1 MDINRITSINRPL
14 DPAYPTNRLIIW
26 IFVIVLV
33 VASLFHLS
41 LNNTII
47 ISMIYGITGGT
58 SIFLVWAISRE
69 VDPDH
74 DIAAFVPVI
83 LSFIPVVVFGIHPV
97 LPLLWLLLLLRIVD
111 RSTGLKAR
119 PFDTISVLLLSLFL
133 TYQLTWIFGII
144 TTTAFFLDSRAS
156 SPNQIHL
163 VASILMLVVSVFSI
177 FEGNSTAI
185 EDITLIEITALLS
198 MVILFIPSILDSR
211 KLKSKGDMT
220 GESLDTLRVKMG
232 KILLIVTA
240 ILFLLTNVGSA
251 NLWSLLWCI
260 ATGIG
265 LYRILIGDQT
275 VKL

>member
-14 DPAYPTNRLIIW
+14 DPTYPTNRLIIG
-26 IFVIVLV
+26 IIVIVLV

-41 LNNTII
+41 LSNTTII
-47 ISMIYGITGGT
+47 SIMYGITGGT
-58 SIFLVWAISRE
+58 SVFLVWAISRE

-74 DIAAFVPVI
+74 DISAFVPVI

-97 LPLLWLLLLLRIVD
+97 LPLLWLLLTLRIVD
-111 RSTGLKAR
+111 RSTGLKAG
-119 PFDTISVLLLSLFL
+119 PFDTISVLLLSAFL

-144 TTTAFFLDSRAS
+144 TATAFFIDSKAS
-156 SPNQIHL
+156 SPNKMHL
-163 VASILMLVVSVFSI
+163 VASIIMLFISVFSI
-177 FEGNSTAI
+177 FKGNITAI

-198 MVILFIPSILDSR
+198 MIILFIPSILDSR

-220 GESLDTLRVKMG
+220 GKSLDTLRVKMG
-232 KILLIVTA
+232 KILLIITA
-240 ILFLLTNVGSA
+240 ILFVLTNVESA
-251 NLWSLLWCI
+251 HLWPLLWCV

-265 LYRILIGDQT
+265 LYRILIGDKT